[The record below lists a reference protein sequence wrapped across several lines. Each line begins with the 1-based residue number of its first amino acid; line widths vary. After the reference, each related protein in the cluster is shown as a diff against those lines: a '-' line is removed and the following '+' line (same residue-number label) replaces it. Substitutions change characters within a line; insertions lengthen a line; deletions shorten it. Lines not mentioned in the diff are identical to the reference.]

1 MTAPGLSI
9 TVARL
14 EQLQADGS
22 CRRQVGVWGDRSC
35 PELAAHVHCRNCPVY
50 ARIGRNLLDREVPA
64 PPSRIRDA
72 TRHATQEATQS
83 VIVFR
88 AGAEWLA
95 LPTSLAREVIVAPA
109 AHRVPHRNDPRF
121 RGLVNVRGELLPMV
135 DMRAMLGAA
144 ESSAEAHASS
154 GAKEPRARLL
164 VLERDGASWALG
176 IAAIDDIHR
185 IAPSALRPPP
195 VTVQLGSA
203 RFTQAMFT
211 LPIGQVGLIDAELLW
226 YALNEICR

>member
-1 MTAPGLSI
+1 MTAPGLSTI
-9 TVARL
+9 AARL
-14 EQLQADGS
+14 AQLQADGS
-22 CRRQVGVWGDRSC
+22 CRREVGVWGDRSC

-64 PPSRIRDA
+64 LSSPVRDA
-72 TRHATQEATQS
+72 TRRTAQESTQS

-95 LPTSLAREVIVAPA
+95 LPTSLAREVVIAPA

-135 DMRAMLGAA
+135 DMRVMLGAA
-144 ESSAEAHASS
+144 ESSADGGAAS
-154 GAKEPRARLL
+154 GAKEPRPRLL
-164 VLERDGASWALG
+164 VLERDASSWALG
-176 IAAIDDIHR
+176 IDAIDDIHR

-203 RFTQAMFT
+203 RFTQSMFT
-211 LPIGQVGLIDAELLW
+211 LSIGQVGLIDAELLW